1 QVQFASGL
9 ERLGVSDG
17 RAWMLKN
24 LTSFAGKNHIPGLQ
38 GRSFVPPGCILFEK
52 DFTNSTWSVP
62 RGTPGIMVM
71 HELTHV
77 FTGLNTYINTPNGP
91 VTELMK
97 LVEAKTQSPFLF
109 ARDSIGKFRSD
120 AALNLG
126 DGKYWRTAPAEFFS
140 QAMTALLVD
149 PNHPGVPDTIKHFMI
164 DLILGAE

>member
-1 QVQFASGL
+1 MQFASGL

-38 GRSFVPPGCILFEK
+38 GRSFVLPGCILFEK
-52 DFTNSTWSVP
+52 DFTSSTWRVP

-97 LVEAKTQSPFLF
+97 LAGVNPKSPLLFLPKPKLKIPPE
-109 ARDSIGKFRSD
+109 STM
-120 AALNLG
+120 NLADG
-126 DGKYWRTAPAEFFS
+126 DYWQTAPAEFFS
-140 QAMTALLVD
+140 QALTALLID
-149 PNHPGVPDTIKHFMI
+149 PNHPGVPDTIRHFMI